1 MSVEIWK
8 GVCSAPITGE
18 CYDTEVTATRKHN
31 AVYIEQESDGDD
43 GEGADRIVMDE
54 AQAIDIALCILRE
67 LAPGF
72 YQALGEK
79 Q

>member
-8 GVCSAPITGE
+8 GVCGGGTPGMT
-18 CYDTEVTATRKHN
+18 YDTEVYARREADTVVIKQDYDGSE
-31 AVYIEQESDGDD
+31 VDSYVVMSES
-43 GEGADRIVMDE
+43 E
-54 AQAIDIALCILRE
+54 AIDIALCILRE